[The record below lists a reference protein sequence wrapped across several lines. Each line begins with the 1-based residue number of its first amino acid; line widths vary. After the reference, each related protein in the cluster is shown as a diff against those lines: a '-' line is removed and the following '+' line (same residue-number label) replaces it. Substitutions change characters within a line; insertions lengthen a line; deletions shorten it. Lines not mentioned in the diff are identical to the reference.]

1 MTLDAGLDQPLNVIN
16 VGLELFAE
24 EIQAQGTAVLHIDW
38 RPPAG
43 GADIASLL
51 AQLEDEPS

>member
-1 MTLDAGLDQPLNVIN
+1 MTLDPDLDQPISAIN

-24 EIQAQGTAVLHIDW
+24 QAAAQGATVLHVDW

-43 GADIASLL
+43 GADIAALL
-51 AQLEDEPS
+51 AQLED